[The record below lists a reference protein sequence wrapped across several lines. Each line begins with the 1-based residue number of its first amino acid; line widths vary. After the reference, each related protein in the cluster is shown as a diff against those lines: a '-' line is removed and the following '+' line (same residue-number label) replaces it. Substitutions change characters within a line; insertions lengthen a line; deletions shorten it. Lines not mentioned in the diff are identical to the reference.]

1 MMPSHLGNYKLSG
14 VVGYGGM
21 GVVYRAEQSL
31 TRCISII
38 EGMVEA
44 DTARSYNTALMNDM
58 ANILRDVQAA
68 QVKSKRNAE

>member
-31 TRCISII
+31 TR
-38 EGMVEA
+38 
-44 DTARSYNTALMNDM
+44 
-58 ANILRDVQAA
+58 
-68 QVKSKRNAE
+68 